1 MGKKKVEKKEEVK
14 KSYDWKKGV
23 KKVDKKEPET
33 PKAPEKVQLKKPKL
47 VEKPK
52 DEPQEG
58 VKLKHIPAKEKQEPE
73 NKEGIKLKPIP
84 QKEKEDTSHGSNVDK
99 VSKDLARTS
108 NDAKENI
115 KNFQQEKM
123 KNERILAVS
132 ELNKIEGN
140 MEDKSIQQPHHN
152 LNYQKVGPVQTNVK
166 RENADSRLKESTGTG
181 IRESSEIKEQCG
193 KDFEVDDKCKQPV
206 QLGIKET
213 TENDIKEK
221 TEFLSI
227 IDVNKNER
235 AKKESDNSRNEKKE
249 NNKKVENSQKNIKNV
264 QNNKNDSKKDKNK
277 EDVLSKE
284 VTENE
289 QIHTIV
295 TIKNQDETDI
305 ENNKKEE
312 SKPISTLNQP
322 TKNKVESKDKSFEE
336 TKENAIEKIE
346 SINPTEDQVKEE
358 ISENVISSNVTRGD
372 EKQKKIKMVKKK
384 KKKALSDNTSEMIQ
398 FDELLDTSAPE
409 TNESFKVEEPESPS
423 ETLMDKEKENQRI
436 INNIDDKNDSLDNL
450 LIPQVNPSE
459 SPVEV
464 PSDNEVHVNKAIQ
477 TPIQE
482 IPHNKDQ
489 PIKKPNIN
497 EDVKKPAPKES
508 APQKISKPKEEKIE
522 AEKSNSDTI
531 IDKYLNKLIV
541 LRR

>member
-1 MGKKKVEKKEEVK
+1 M
-14 KSYDWKKGV
+14 
-23 KKVDKKEPET
+23 
-33 PKAPEKVQLKKPKL
+33 
-47 VEKPK
+47 
-52 DEPQEG
+52 
-58 VKLKHIPAKEKQEPE
+58 
-73 NKEGIKLKPIP
+73 
-84 QKEKEDTSHGSNVDK
+84 
-99 VSKDLARTS
+99 ARTS

-115 KNFQQEKM
+115 NNDKYIETKENEKAPSLKQSISREYDKMKIKKTSIDKRIDFINTEKM

-140 MEDKSIQQPHHN
+140 MEDKSIQQLHHN
-152 LNYQKVGPVQTNVK
+152 LNDQKVGPVQTNVK
-166 RENADSRLKESTGTG
+166 RENADSRLKESTGTE

-193 KDFEVDDKCKQPV
+193 KDSTFEVDDKCKQPV
-206 QLGIKET
+206 QLGIEET

-221 TEFLSI
+221 TELGI

-264 QNNKNDSKKDKNK
+264 NQMLQETEKNSKNEVKEQTTSVNVQNNKNDSKKDKNK

-289 QIHTIV
+289 QIRTIV

-312 SKPISTLNQP
+312 SKPISILNQP

-336 TKENAIEKIE
+336 TKENAMEKIE
-346 SINPTEDQVKEE
+346 LINPTEDQVKEE

-409 TNESFKVEEPESPS
+409 PNESFKVEEPKSPS
-423 ETLMDKEKENQRI
+423 ETLMDKEKGNQRI

-497 EDVKKPAPKES
+497 EVVHAL
-508 APQKISKPKEEKIE
+508 QI
-522 AEKSNSDTI
+522 
-531 IDKYLNKLIV
+531 
-541 LRR
+541 

>member
-1 MGKKKVEKKEEVK
+1 M
-14 KSYDWKKGV
+14 YY
-23 KKVDKKEPET
+23 T
-33 PKAPEKVQLKKPKL
+33 IFFMIYLNL
-47 VEKPK
+47 FTY
-52 DEPQEG
+52 
-58 VKLKHIPAKEKQEPE
+58 EKQELILYS
-73 NKEGIKLKPIP
+73 KFLKGFCPFQSIHYSCRY
-84 QKEKEDTSHGSNVDK
+84 QKHVTHTTCIQDTSHGSNVDK

-115 KNFQQEKM
+115 NNDKYIETKENEKAPSLKQSISREDDKMKIKKTSIDKRIDFINTEKM
-123 KNERILAVS
+123 KNECILAVS

-140 MEDKSIQQPHHN
+140 MEDKSIQQLHHN
-152 LNYQKVGPVQTNVK
+152 LNDQKVGPVQTNVK
-166 RENADSRLKESTGTG
+166 RENADSRLKESTGTE

-336 TKENAIEKIE
+336 TKENAMEKIE
-346 SINPTEDQVKEE
+346 LINPTEDQVKEE

-423 ETLMDKEKENQRI
+423 ETLMDKEKGNQRI

-450 LIPQVNPSE
+450 LIPQENPSE

-464 PSDNEVHVNKAIQ
+464 SSDNEVHVNKAIQ
-477 TPIQE
+477 THFQE

-489 PIKKPNIN
+489 PVKKPNIN
-497 EDVKKPAPKES
+497 EVVHAL
-508 APQKISKPKEEKIE
+508 QI
-522 AEKSNSDTI
+522 
-531 IDKYLNKLIV
+531 
-541 LRR
+541 

>member
-1 MGKKKVEKKEEVK
+1 M
-14 KSYDWKKGV
+14 
-23 KKVDKKEPET
+23 
-33 PKAPEKVQLKKPKL
+33 
-47 VEKPK
+47 
-52 DEPQEG
+52 
-58 VKLKHIPAKEKQEPE
+58 
-73 NKEGIKLKPIP
+73 
-84 QKEKEDTSHGSNVDK
+84 
-99 VSKDLARTS
+99 ARTS

-115 KNFQQEKM
+115 NNDKYIETKENEMAPSLKHSISREDDKMKIKKTSIDKRIDFINTEKM

-140 MEDKSIQQPHHN
+140 MEDKSIQQLHHN
-152 LNYQKVGPVQTNVK
+152 LNDQKVGPVQTNVK
-166 RENADSRLKESTGTG
+166 RENADSRLKESTGTE

-193 KDFEVDDKCKQPV
+193 KDSTFEVDDKCKQPV
-206 QLGIKET
+206 QLGIEET

-221 TEFLSI
+221 TELSI

-336 TKENAIEKIE
+336 TKENAMEKIE
-346 SINPTEDQVKEE
+346 LINPTEDQVKEE

-497 EDVKKPAPKES
+497 EVVHAL
-508 APQKISKPKEEKIE
+508 QI
-522 AEKSNSDTI
+522 
-531 IDKYLNKLIV
+531 
-541 LRR
+541 